1 MLIKRILDFIISL
14 VALIILSPLML
25 IIYILVKINLGSPAF
40 FVQERVGKDNK
51 VFKMIKFRTMRDA
64 RDKNGN
70 LLSDNERV
78 TKLGSFLRSFSLD
91 ELPELINILKGDMSL
106 VGPRALLVQY
116 LGLYNDEQIR
126 RHEVLPGLTGW
137 AQINGRDEL
146 PIPYKAQ
153 LDGEYVDKMSFLF
166 DWKMSKN
173 NLEKKLLSS
182 EFSDEEKF
190 EIKEKILNEDNLRTV
205 NYTKKLSFI
214 INDIDNLKK
223 NFKKNSYIIIAIT
236 LICAIL
242 MWVIYFCTK

>member
-1 MLIKRILDFIISL
+1 MLIKRMLDFIISL

-25 IIYILVKINLGSPAF
+25 IIYVLVMINLGSPAF

-51 VFKMIKFRTMRDA
+51 VFKMIKFRTMKDA

-78 TKLGSFLRSFSLD
+78 TRFGSFLRSFSLD

-137 AQINGRDEL
+137 AQINGRNSITWSE
-146 PIPYKAQ
+146 KFK
-153 LDGEYVDKMSFLF
+153 LDVWYVDNRTFWI
-166 DWKMSKN
+166 D
-173 NLEKKLLSS
+173 
-182 EFSDEEKF
+182 
-190 EIKEKILNEDNLRTV
+190 IKILFLTAYKVIKREGINKSQTV
-205 NYTKKLSFI
+205 TM
-214 INDIDNLKK
+214 D
-223 NFKKNSYIIIAIT
+223 
-236 LICAIL
+236 
-242 MWVIYFCTK
+242 YFNWEN